1 MNFLNKKLIFGIL
14 LSILYAIPLF
24 ADDFIDE
31 PQLSQNDVSV
41 EMTDVIV
48 KGIETKIKLN
58 FKNPEF
64 RKKFEGY
71 PVTIK
76 INDKPVVARV
86 IKGTAT
92 FQYKFN
98 HKQELVI
105 KVSDY
110 TFTKKVD
117 PIPLWFSIIPPV
129 IAILF
134 ALIFKEVFTAL
145 FIGILVGTTTM
156 FWYQDTALIPA
167 IFKGIFAIADTYI
180 MEALTES
187 GHMAIIVFSM
197 LIGAMVNIITRNGG
211 MKGIVNIL
219 SKYANSPKSGQFVTW
234 LLGIAIFF
242 DDYAN
247 TLVVGNTMRPVTD
260 RLKISREKLAYIVDS
275 TAAPIAAI
283 AFVTTW
289 IGAELSYIQDGINTI
304 GLNESAYGI
313 FISSLAYSFYPVFA
327 LIFILILIRKQV
339 DFGPMYHA
347 EKKARESD
355 LDLLDDESTTFSNKI
370 NELEVPD
377 HIKPRWYNAAIP
389 VLIVIFGTF
398 TGLIYTGW
406 DQSVWQDSGISFSNK
421 ISTIIGNSDS
431 YKALLWSSI
440 SGVLVAILLTLAQK
454 ILDLKATIDSLI
466 NGFRTMLTAI
476 IILVLAWSIA
486 LVTKHLHTADFI
498 SQSLVTVNIAPQ
510 FIPALTFIFAA
521 LVAFSTGSSWGT
533 MAILYPL
540 ILPASWLI
548 AQNAGLD
555 YDGSLAIFYNVVSA
569 VLAGSVLGDHC
580 SPISDTTIL
589 SSLASSCN
597 HIEHVRTQLPY
608 ALTVGGVSIVIGT
621 IPSAFGISSWILFP
635 VGLIILFLIVKFVA
649 KPY

>member
-1 MNFLNKKLIFGIL
+1 MIPFAKKISSSLLFVLIVIK
-14 LSILYAIPLF
+14 LF
-24 ADDFIDE
+24 ATNDIPE
-31 PQLSQNDVSV
+31 LPELSKEDVQV
-41 EMTDVIV
+41 EMNNIIV
-48 KGIETKIKLN
+48 KGIETDITLN
-58 FKNPEF
+58 FKNEDF
-64 RKKFEGY
+64 IQKFEGY
-71 PVTIK
+71 PISIKVNNKPIVVRITKGSARFKYKFIEKENFEIK
-76 INDKPVVARV
+76 IS
-86 IKGTAT
+86 
-92 FQYKFN
+92 
-98 HKQELVI
+98 E
-105 KVSDY
+105 Y
-110 TFTKKVD
+110 TFSKNIT
-117 PIPLWFSIIPPV
+117 PIPLWFSIIPPL

-145 FIGILVGTTTM
+145 FIGILVGTATI

-167 IFKGIFAIADTYI
+167 IFKGLFAIADTYI
-180 MEALTES
+180 LDSLTER
-187 GHMAIIVFSM
+187 GHMSIIVFSM

-219 SKYANSPKSGQFVTW
+219 SRYARSPRSGQFITW
-234 LLGIAIFF
+234 LLGITIFF

-260 RLKISREKLAYIVDS
+260 KLKISREKLAYIVDS
-275 TAAPIAAI
+275 TAAPITAI

-304 GLNESAYGI
+304 GLTESAYGI
-313 FISSLAYSFYPVFA
+313 FISSLKFAFYPIFT
-327 LIFILILIRKQV
+327 LLFILILIRKQV

-347 EKKARESD
+347 EKKARSVKEID
-355 LDLLDDESTTFSNKI
+355 LNDDSNTFSNKL
-370 NELEVPD
+370 NELDVPE

-389 VLIVIFGTF
+389 VFVIIFGTF
-398 TGLIYTGW
+398 AGLLYTGW
-406 DQSVWQDSGISFSNK
+406 DQSVWDDTSIAFGTK
-421 ISTIIGNSDS
+421 LSTVIGNSDS
-431 YKALLWSSI
+431 YKALLWASI
-440 SGVLVAILLTLAQK
+440 SGVLIAILLTLVQK
-454 ILDLKATIDSLI
+454 ILDLKTTIDSMI

-476 IILVLAWSIA
+476 VILVLAWSIA

-498 SQSLVTVNIAPQ
+498 SQSLVSVNISPQ
-510 FIPALTFIFAA
+510 FIPAFTFILGA

-548 AQNAGLD
+548 AQNYGMD
-555 YDGSLAIFYNVVSA
+555 YEASLGIFYNVVSA

-608 ALTVGGVSIVIGT
+608 ALTVGGISIVIGT
-621 IPSAFGISSWILFP
+621 IPAAFGVSSWILFP
-635 VGLIILFLIVKFVA
+635 SGILVMYLIVRFFA